1 MVLTFKCGIHSFE
14 TESID
19 KFDEHYEEKE
29 HNISGSAPC
38 VLCGFT
44 TEFEFEGKKK
54 PGAIP
59 CICKE
64 CKGKI

>member
-19 KFDEHYEEKE
+19 KFDEHYEE
-29 HNISGSAPC
+29 
-38 VLCGFT
+38 
-44 TEFEFEGKKK
+44 GKKK

>member
-1 MVLTFKCGIHSFE
+1 MTFKCGIHSFE

-19 KFDEHYEEKE
+19 KFDEHNEKQE
-29 HNISGSAPC
+29 HSTSGSAPC
-38 VLCGFT
+38 RLCGFDT
-44 TEFEFEGKKK
+44 VFSFIGKRK

-64 CKGKI
+64 CKGKL